1 MKRMADYTMD
11 DDKWNSRVA
20 LIESHIKN
28 NDVGDMEAP
37 LMWNLKQGTEKPEYR
52 KRYWNN
58 ITNMFATVDNSP
70 IIIGKRS
77 SLPQAVQDSMEILCA
92 EYATGQSALFA
103 SHPMYAQVLRARGIA
118 GYTPYENA
126 ESYAKAQVANLKT
139 RLTGYY
145 KNYTDKNAEL
155 IQWDGTLSKDGSP
168 NLTVPAV
175 EEAEV

>member
-1 MKRMADYTMD
+1 MADYTMD
-11 DDKWNSRVA
+11 DDKWTARVA

-37 LMWNLKQGTEKPEYR
+37 LRWNLKMGTDKPEYR

-77 SLPQAVQDSMEILCA
+77 SLPQAVQDSMEAICA
-92 EYATGQSALFA
+92 VYAEGHSVLFA
-103 SHPMYAQVLRARGIA
+103 SHPLYGEVLRARGVA
-118 GYTPYENA
+118 GYTPYADA

-145 KNYTDKNAEL
+145 KNYTDKNAEA
-155 IQWDGTLSKDGSP
+155 IQWDGTLNKDGSP
-168 NLTVPAV
+168 NLVVPQV

>member
-1 MKRMADYTMD
+1 MKSMADYTMD
-11 DDKWNSRVA
+11 ENKWTQRVDM
-20 LIESHIKN
+20 ITSHIKN

-37 LMWNLKQGTEKPEYR
+37 LMWNLKQGTDKPEYR

-77 SLPQAVQDSMEILCA
+77 SLPQAVQDSMEAICA
-92 EYATGQSALFA
+92 EYAEGHTALFA
-103 SHPMYAQVLRARGIA
+103 RHPLYGEVLRARGVA
-118 GYTPYENA
+118 GYTPYADA

-145 KNYTDKNAEL
+145 KNYTDKNADM

-168 NLTVPAV
+168 NLTVPTV

>member
-1 MKRMADYTMD
+1 MADYTMD

-37 LMWNLKQGTEKPEYR
+37 LMWNLKQGTDKPEYR

-77 SLPQAVQDSMEILCA
+77 SLPQAVQDSMEAICA
-92 EYATGQSALFA
+92 EYAEGHTALFA
-103 SHPMYAQVLRARGIA
+103 RHPLYGEVLRARGVA
-118 GYTPYENA
+118 GYTPYADA
-126 ESYAKAQVANLKT
+126 ESYAKAQVSNLKT

-145 KNYTDKNAEL
+145 KNYTDKNADM

-168 NLTVPAV
+168 NLTVPTV

>member
-37 LMWNLKQGTEKPEYR
+37 LMWNLKQGTDKPEYR

-77 SLPQAVQDSMEILCA
+77 SLPQAVLDSLEAICA
-92 EYATGQSALFA
+92 EYAEGHTALFA
-103 SHPMYAQVLRARGIA
+103 RHPLYGEVLRARGVA
-118 GYTPYENA
+118 GYTAYADA

-145 KNYTDKNAEL
+145 KNYTNKNADM

-168 NLTVPAV
+168 NLTVPTV
-175 EEAEV
+175 EEAEL